1 MAGEDRKMPPPGADP
16 RPPRSGEVARE
27 LSVPEDQAPTAE
39 EQAARRLQRE
49 AEAER
54 ARPLTRELVEYETA
68 AEGIAGAGRGQS
80 GTLPGSVG
88 GTTGTAGRSAG
99 IQTPGATVPTFPGI
113 SPERARRLREQGR
126 RKEKEGKE
134 EEE

>member
-1 MAGEDRKMPPPGADP
+1 MAGEERKTSTPEADSRVSRAGA
-16 RPPRSGEVARE
+16 EARE
-27 LSVPEDQAPTAE
+27 LPAAEDRTPTAE

-54 ARPLTRELVEYETA
+54 ARPLTRELVEFETA
-68 AEGIAGAGRGQS
+68 TEGIAGSGRGQS

-126 RKEKEGKE
+126 QKKKE
-134 EEE
+134 

>member
-1 MAGEDRKMPPPGADP
+1 MAGEERKTSAPEADSRASRRGAESRDFP
-16 RPPRSGEVARE
+16 VA
-27 LSVPEDQAPTAE
+27 EDQAPTGE
-39 EQAARRLQRE
+39 EQAARRIQRE

-54 ARPLTRELVEYETA
+54 TRPLTRELVEFETA

-126 RKEKEGKE
+126 QKEKE
-134 EEE
+134 